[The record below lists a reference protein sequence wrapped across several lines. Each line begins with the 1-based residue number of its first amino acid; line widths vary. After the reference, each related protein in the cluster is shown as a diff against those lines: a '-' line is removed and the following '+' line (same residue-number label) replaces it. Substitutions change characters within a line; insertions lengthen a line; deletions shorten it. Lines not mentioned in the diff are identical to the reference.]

1 MQNTFLLILFIF
13 VLSTRLIFFSTLI
26 QLSCLTGL
34 KKIIIYSFINFS
46 LGVCVEVGV
55 AVKGVEGMGG
65 GGGGMLDIFL
75 VFILYP
81 YLSGPVAASTLQG
94 RMRAPVEGSVGVI
107 APSSP
112 SPIRSLGGVEGV
124 APTMAVLR
132 VHVVHG
138 AFLTAPTQ
146 TTISVTRM
154 ENVYIYN

>member
-1 MQNTFLLILFIF
+1 M
-13 VLSTRLIFFSTLI
+13 
-26 QLSCLTGL
+26 
-34 KKIIIYSFINFS
+34 
-46 LGVCVEVGV
+46 GV
-55 AVKGVEGMGG
+55 AVKEWG

-94 RMRAPVEGSVGVI
+94 RMGAPVKGSVGII

-112 SPIRSLGGVEGV
+112 SPIWSLGGVEGV
-124 APTMAVLR
+124 TPTMAVLR

-146 TTISVTRM
+146 TTISITHM
-154 ENVYIYN
+154 ENIYIYN

>member
-1 MQNTFLLILFIF
+1 M
-13 VLSTRLIFFSTLI
+13 
-26 QLSCLTGL
+26 
-34 KKIIIYSFINFS
+34 
-46 LGVCVEVGV
+46 
-55 AVKGVEGMGG
+55 KGWGG
-65 GGGGMLDIFL
+65 GGGGTLDIFL

-94 RMRAPVEGSVGVI
+94 CMGAPVEGSVGVI

-112 SPIRSLGGVEGV
+112 YPIRSLGGVEGV

-146 TTISVTRM
+146 TTINVTRV